1 VFPHN
6 KSRLAFN
13 AGTRT
18 YDYYEYGALHTDAE
32 DGQAM
37 TFKNVI
43 LQNVSFN
50 KLDKNGYLT
59 YNVIGSGSGYYIT
72 NGKAVPITWSK
83 GSETGMTH
91 YYNSAGQEISIN
103 PGKTYIGLVPS
114 DTWGSVV
121 LN

>member
-1 VFPHN
+1 
-6 KSRLAFN
+6 
-13 AGTRT
+13 
-18 YDYYEYGALHTDAE
+18 
-32 DGQAM
+32 Q
-37 TFKNVI
+37 
-43 LQNVSFN
+43 
-50 KLDKNGYLT
+50 LDKNGYLT

-72 NGKAVPITWSK
+72 NGKAIPITWSK

-103 PGKTYIGLVPS
+103 RGKTYIGLVPA